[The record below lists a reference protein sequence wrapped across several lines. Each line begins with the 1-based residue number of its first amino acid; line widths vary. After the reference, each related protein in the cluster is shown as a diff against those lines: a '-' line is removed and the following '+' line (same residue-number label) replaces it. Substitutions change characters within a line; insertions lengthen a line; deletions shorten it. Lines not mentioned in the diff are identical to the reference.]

1 MKVLISDP
9 LPEDGVKLL
18 KEKGIDVI
26 VKTGMEKEELL
37 TEIKSYDA
45 IIVRSATK
53 IRKDVID
60 AAENLKLVVRG
71 GVGIDNIDVDYAKTR
86 NITVLNTPGAST
98 ISVAELTIG
107 GMIAV
112 CRKIAEA
119 TISMK
124 AGKWEK
130 KKFKGI
136 ELNGKTLGLIGSG
149 RIGTAVAERAKAFGM
164 KVIAY
169 DPYVDDKILTDN
181 GIQPIK
187 DLTELLNNSDIISLH
202 IPKTDETVNIINKET
217 IAKMKDGAILIN
229 YARGGTVDEQ
239 ALYEA
244 LKSGKLYGAALDVYA
259 SEPPENS
266 PLFELD
272 NIVLSPHVG
281 ASTKEGQARVS
292 IEAAQR
298 VIDFFNL

>member
-18 KEKGIDVI
+18 REKGVEVT

-37 TEIKSYDA
+37 QEIKAYDA

-53 IRKDVID
+53 VRKDVID

-71 GVGIDNIDVDYAKTR
+71 GVGIDNIDVEYAKTK

-98 ISVAELTIG
+98 VSVAELTIG
-107 GMIAV
+107 MMIAV
-112 CRKIAEA
+112 SRKIAEA

-124 AGKWEK
+124 GGKWEK

-149 RIGTAVAERAKAFGM
+149 RIGSAVAERAKAFGM

-169 DPYVDDKILTDN
+169 DPYVDDKILRDS
-181 GIQPIK
+181 GIEPVK
-187 DLTELLNNSDIISLH
+187 DLNDLLGSSDIISLH
-202 IPKTDETVNIINKET
+202 IPKTDETVNIINAET
-217 IAKMKDGAILIN
+217 INKMKDGAILIN
-229 YARGGTVDEQ
+229 CARGGTVDET
-239 ALYEA
+239 ALYNA
-244 LKSGKLYGAALDVYA
+244 LKEGKLYGAGLDVYS
-259 SEPPENS
+259 SEPPEKS

-272 NIVLSPHVG
+272 NVVLTPHIG
-281 ASTKEGQARVS
+281 ASTKEGQSRVS
-292 IEAAQR
+292 IEAAEK
-298 VIDFFNL
+298 VIEFFNL